1 MLLTKW
7 LWLILE
13 KFQSQSQKIPINV
26 EKRLTRQERSMIVFI
41 VENQTI
47 LSEIAGKEKLRRKT
61 EAEKWTTQPKKPV
74 SNVNLKKDGFYF
86 LSK

>member
-1 MLLTKW
+1 
-7 LWLILE
+7 
-13 KFQSQSQKIPINV
+13 
-26 EKRLTRQERSMIVFI
+26 MIVFI